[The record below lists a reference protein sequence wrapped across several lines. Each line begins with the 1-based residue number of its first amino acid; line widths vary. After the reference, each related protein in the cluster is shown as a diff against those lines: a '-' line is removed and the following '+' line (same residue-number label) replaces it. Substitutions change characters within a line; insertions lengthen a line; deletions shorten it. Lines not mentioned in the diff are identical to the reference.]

1 MAVKK
6 SQNGHKKAMKWIAVL
21 LAVFM
26 VVAICIIAFAQTQLG
41 NLGGL
46 DGDATPTKEEESS
59 SVEGEITITDTDQLD
74 WGKAGVATSVNGV
87 CNILLVG
94 QDTRTSG
101 VQGNSDTMI
110 ILSINQNTNQLTMVS
125 LMRDLYVQIPGHSQ
139 GKLNAAYALGGSEL
153 LDQTISENFGI
164 VVDYNV
170 VVDFN
175 GFKDIVDTLGGID
188 VELTQAEA
196 KYLSGGGVKYTEG
209 RTHDVVAGVNHLDG
223 WAALDYARIRHVGN
237 SDFERTERQRRVI
250 EIVYE
255 MLRKQSLDELM
266 KVYDSIADDI
276 SIDMNTDQLL
286 SLATSAYQMG
296 LESINSYRIPVDNM
310 YSDERVAKWG
320 AVLVVNDWDLTREL
334 VKGYL
339 YSEDPEAAQHQ
350 VFVEAGLIKEEA
362 TEDSLSEEEL
372 EAAEQVARSYYS
384 GTVYQVES
392 MEYAETV
399 DGEAKFSVTVS
410 RDGVVQEA
418 NRSIALVQEDGS
430 WVVSN
435 EGY

>member
-1 MAVKK
+1 
-6 SQNGHKKAMKWIAVL
+6 
-21 LAVFM
+21 
-26 VVAICIIAFAQTQLG
+26 
-41 NLGGL
+41 
-46 DGDATPTKEEESS
+46 
-59 SVEGEITITDTDQLD
+59 
-74 WGKAGVATSVNGV
+74 
-87 CNILLVG
+87 
-94 QDTRTSG
+94 
-101 VQGNSDTMI
+101 MI
-110 ILSINQNTNQLTMVS
+110 ILSINQNTNQLTMGS

-164 VVDYNV
+164 VIDYNV

-188 VELTQAEA
+188 VELTEAEA

-286 SLATSAYQMG
+286 SLANSAYQMG
-296 LESINSYRIPVDNM
+296 LESINSYRIPADNM

-320 AVLVVNDWDLTREL
+320 AVLVANDWDLTREL

-362 TEDSLSEEEL
+362 TENPWSEEEL
-372 EAAEQVARSYYS
+372 EAAKQVARSYYS

-418 NRSIALVQEDGS
+418 NRSISLVQEDGS
-430 WVVSN
+430 WVVAN